1 MSSYTDAMQTGGANG
16 DGPGGSSAVAP
27 PAEGTSGPPPSE
39 GGQERTGEARPEQR
53 RGVNDFF
60 RRLLRPQSAPPEPDP
75 SSPEGPSGGA
85 PDGRSAP
92 GLAPGSANGQ
102 PGRQRQERPGSG
114 PPPADPERLTLTR
127 AQLAEFVNGEV
138 NRREAKQKAEAD
150 RARRRMLR
158 DSDPLAFADEDRQ
171 REEVE
176 EAQTAQQERMRQSLA
191 YYDQHTLTPFL
202 NRLPPDVVEQL
213 RKETGGG
220 VEGLE
225 GREKLIARGTEI
237 LEERIRADERR
248 KTSQALRANPALRK
262 QQLLREAESDPTPDP
277 ETGGGGFAPGSSG
290 VDPNTQ
296 LRAFL
301 QASRSR
307 TH

>member
-1 MSSYTDAMQTGGANG
+1 
-16 DGPGGSSAVAP
+16 
-27 PAEGTSGPPPSE
+27 
-39 GGQERTGEARPEQR
+39 
-53 RGVNDFF
+53 
-60 RRLLRPQSAPPEPDP
+60 
-75 SSPEGPSGGA
+75 
-85 PDGRSAP
+85 
-92 GLAPGSANGQ
+92 
-102 PGRQRQERPGSG
+102 
-114 PPPADPERLTLTR
+114 
-127 AQLAEFVNGEV
+127 
-138 NRREAKQKAEAD
+138 
-150 RARRRMLR
+150 MLR